1 VAYNAKFV
9 TKFRENLLRGSVV
22 WKGQTDRQTDRH
34 THRMVTS

>member
-22 WKGQTDRQTDRH
+22 GKGQTDRH